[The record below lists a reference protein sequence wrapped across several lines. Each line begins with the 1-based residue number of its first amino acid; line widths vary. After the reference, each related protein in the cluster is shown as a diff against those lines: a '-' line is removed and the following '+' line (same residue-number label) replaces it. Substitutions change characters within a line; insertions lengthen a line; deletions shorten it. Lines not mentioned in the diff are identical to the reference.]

1 MQADHFTA
9 VTRYTFIMI
18 LDFIDETQFFFFFAW
33 LKLKCDFCSFIK
45 PLAAVKYS
53 VFIQIISNVV
63 VQN

>member
-9 VTRYTFIMI
+9 VTRYTSIKI
-18 LDFIDETQFFFFFAW
+18 LDFIDETQFFFAW

-53 VFIQIISNVV
+53 VFIQIIYNVV
-63 VQN
+63 MQN